1 MTLLGCACLCV
12 WALSSSYLRTQ
23 SDEDTQQEH
32 PLPSWEASKT
42 HCPTGIYT
50 IEINIP
56 LHLVFCIE
64 IFENIFVQSASVWLT
79 DSNPV
84 IVKQSSS
91 QTWFCWPSDNPVRKQ
106 LVTRIESELTL
117 TCSMHVA
124 VAIDD
129 FDVDCI
135 QLTLTRHARE
145 TSAIQ
150 SSWGIA

>member
-12 WALSSSYLRTQ
+12 WALSSSYLRMQ

-32 PLPSWEASKT
+32 PLPSWEANKT

-56 LHLVFCIE
+56 LHLVFCTGILNS
-64 IFENIFVQSASVWLT
+64 FWQSAYAHLR

-129 FDVDCI
+129 FDIDCI
-135 QLTLTRHARE
+135 QLTDTDKTCKRNKW
-145 TSAIQ
+145 IQ